1 VFPYPKE
8 FVTLPET
15 GRIHGAL
22 SLESEYKKIVLLKG
36 GEQGME
42 LLHNCFVVH

>member
-8 FVTLPET
+8 FVPLHET
-15 GRIHGAL
+15 ERIHVAL

-36 GEQGME
+36 VKQGME
-42 LLHNCFVVH
+42 LLHN